1 MQKESRESLILQYD
15 GDKFI
20 GDIFMHKIQTLVYL
34 ELGEE
39 KGKKVIWH
47 QQAFIFRMR
56 SCLVSPSA

>member
-34 ELGEE
+34 ELGESY
-39 KGKKVIWH
+39 GIS
-47 QQAFIFRMR
+47 R
-56 SCLVSPSA
+56 PSYLGWGPA